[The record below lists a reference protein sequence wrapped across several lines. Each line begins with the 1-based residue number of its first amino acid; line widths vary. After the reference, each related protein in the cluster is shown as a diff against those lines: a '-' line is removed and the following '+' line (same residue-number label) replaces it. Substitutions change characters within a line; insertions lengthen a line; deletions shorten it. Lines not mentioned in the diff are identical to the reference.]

1 MGPKKPLRQTIAG
14 CYAAYRVALRYL
26 LALQNHQ
33 GGSRR
38 SAHCGITAKPRTAQ
52 HQVGGL
58 FQLSPDC
65 LYPFRFRYLGLR
77 VTGDRSYILLHCFNR
92 LEMVFPDLSAHAGP
106 VTLRRVIPV
115 DATEKQKAI
124 KC

>member
-1 MGPKKPLRQTIAG
+1 MWHIGAHSATFELCKIAG
-14 CYAAYRVALRYL
+14 MVADDSRTLASLPGPRAAQRSLGVYSDFRRTVYIPFAF
-26 LALQNHQ
+26 ATWACGSQ
-33 GGSRR
+33 G
-38 SAHCGITAKPRTAQ
+38 I
-52 HQVGGL
+52 GL
-58 FQLSPDC
+58 
-65 LYPFRFRYLGLR
+65 
-77 VTGDRSYILLHCFNR
+77 YIWLHCFNR